1 LTAFDEWLAAR
12 SYQHRASVRRASL
25 LLNKWIKP
33 DILHYIISARF
44 MRDSFMQLDPGA
56 ALANVFLGLI
66 SLVMIIGLLYY
77 VITSLRDRFK

>member
-1 LTAFDEWLAAR
+1 
-12 SYQHRASVRRASL
+12 
-25 LLNKWIKP
+25 
-33 DILHYIISARF
+33 
-44 MRDSFMQLDPGA
+44 MQLDPGA